1 MAAGCIVR
9 SGDALMI
16 ALLLMMILADG
27 AALPGTWR
35 GRISDLKCSAM
46 VDAACNRRCIEEGQ
60 QAVLVEDETGEI
72 RPINNTDSVKKYTGA
87 HVEVNGTS
95 KDGLINVRDVKRLDK

>member
-1 MAAGCIVR
+1 
-9 SGDALMI
+9 MI
-16 ALLLMMILADG
+16 ALLLMLILADG

-35 GRISDLKCSAM
+35 GRISDLKCGAM

-72 RPINNTDSVKKYTGA
+72 RPINNTDVVKKYAGA

>member
-1 MAAGCIVR
+1 
-9 SGDALMI
+9 MI
-16 ALLLMMILADG
+16 ALFLMLILADG
-27 AALPGTWR
+27 AALPGTWK
-35 GRISDLKCSAM
+35 GRISDLKCGAM

-72 RPINNTDSVKKYTGA
+72 RPITNTDSVKKYVGA

-95 KDGLINVRDVKRLDK
+95 KDGQINVRDVKRLDK